1 MKPKIRIKGFNDA
14 WEYSYLYN
22 CLEISTE
29 VNKENKYGKDEV
41 LSVSDD
47 FGVVNQIKHLGRSY
61 AGKSVSGYKIL
72 LPGQIVYTKSPL
84 RDKPFG
90 IIKENNYQAGIVS
103 VLYAVYNVKEGIFS
117 KYIQRY
123 FEPKQRINKYLV
135 PLVNKGAK
143 NTMNISDEM
152 SLNSKITKPVTICE
166 QQAICS
172 YFDKVDE
179 LISTASSRLASL
191 KQVKEASLQAMFP
204 QKGETVPKI
213 RFKGFE
219 GEWEEVKLKDISTKV
234 IEKNRLNN
242 ISITLTNSAEYGIIN
257 QRDFFDHDVSNT
269 DNVSGYFIVQPND
282 FVYNPRIST
291 LAPVGPINMNKLEY
305 AGVVS
310 PLYYVFRVTGI
321 NKSFLDIY
329 FHTNVWHK
337 FMKDN
342 GNTGARFDR
351 LSINNEMFYE
361 MPIYCPRDENE
372 QQHIASYFTSLDKQ
386 IALQTQRLE
395 KLRQIKA
402 ACLDKM
408 FV

>member
-1 MKPKIRIKGFNDA
+1 MKQ
-14 WEYSYLYN
+14 
-22 CLEISTE
+22 
-29 VNKENKYGKDEV
+29 V
-41 LSVSDD
+41 LSFSNKDLLYEDRKLSEVALINPSSTVPSEFEYVD
-47 FGVVNQIKHLGRSY
+47 LE
-61 AGKSVSGYKIL
+61 SVSGTEMIRHRL
-72 LPGQIVYTKSPL
+72 EH
-84 RDKPFG
+84 
-90 IIKENNYQAGIVS
+90 KETAPSRAQRLAKRGDIFYQTVRPYQKNNYFFDMDEDNYVFSTG
-103 VLYAVYNVKEGIFS
+103 YAQIRP
-117 KYIQRY
+117 Q
-123 FEPKQRINKYLV
+123 INGKYLFTLLQSDAFLGQV
-135 PLVNKGAK
+135 LDYCAGTSFPAINPSILSNLLIRVCTNQQEQELIAK
-143 NTMNISDEM
+143 FFVYYDNI
-152 SLNSKITKPVTICE
+152 
-166 QQAICS
+166 
-172 YFDKVDE
+172 
-179 LISTASSRLASL
+179 ISTASSRLASL

-234 IEKNRLNN
+234 IEKNRLNS

-291 LAPVGPINMNKLEY
+291 LAPVGPINMNKLGY

-310 PLYYVFRVTGI
+310 PLYYVFRVTGF

-351 LSINNEMFYE
+351 LSISNELFYE

-372 QQHIASYFTSLDKQ
+372 QQQIASYFTSLDKQ

>member
-1 MKPKIRIKGFNDA
+1 MNEPQIRFKRFHGVWIPYTLGEMVTFSKGSGYSKTDLCKDGNPIILYGRMYTKYESVIDTVDTFVIPKNNSV
-14 WEYSYLYN
+14 YSTGGEVIIPGSGESPEDISVASTVKNAGVILGGDLNILKFDTKLYDPTFMAMA
-22 CLEISTE
+22 ITYSPTRMQ
-29 VNKENKYGKDEV
+29 
-41 LSVSDD
+41 LSVFAQGKTIVHLRNSDIAKGCVY
-47 FGVVNQIKHLGRSY
+47 FPHIEEQKVIARY
-61 AGKSVSGYKIL
+61 VS
-72 LPGQIVYTKSPL
+72 
-84 RDKPFG
+84 
-90 IIKENNYQAGIVS
+90 
-103 VLYAVYNVKEGIFS
+103 
-117 KYIQRY
+117 
-123 FEPKQRINKYLV
+123 
-135 PLVNKGAK
+135 
-143 NTMNISDEM
+143 
-152 SLNSKITKPVTICE
+152 SLDT
-166 QQAICS
+166 Q
-172 YFDKVDE
+172 
-179 LISTASSRLASL
+179 ISTASSRLASL

-291 LAPVGPINMNKLEY
+291 LAPVGPINMNKLGY

-310 PLYYVFRVTGI
+310 PLYYVFRVTGF

-351 LSINNEMFYE
+351 LSISNELFYE
-361 MPIYCPRDENE
+361 MPIYCPRDKNE
-372 QQHIASYFTSLDKQ
+372 QQQIASYFTSLDKQ

>member
-1 MKPKIRIKGFNDA
+1 MKQ
-14 WEYSYLYN
+14 
-22 CLEISTE
+22 
-29 VNKENKYGKDEV
+29 V
-41 LSVSDD
+41 LSFSNKDLLYEDRKLSEVALINPSSTVPSEFEYVD
-47 FGVVNQIKHLGRSY
+47 LE
-61 AGKSVSGYKIL
+61 SVSGTEMIRHRL
-72 LPGQIVYTKSPL
+72 EH
-84 RDKPFG
+84 
-90 IIKENNYQAGIVS
+90 KETAPSRAQRLAKRGDIFYQTVRPYQKNNYFFDMDEDNYVFSTG
-103 VLYAVYNVKEGIFS
+103 YAQIRP
-117 KYIQRY
+117 Q
-123 FEPKQRINKYLV
+123 INGKYLFTLLQSDAFLGQV
-135 PLVNKGAK
+135 LDYCAGTSFPAINPSILSNLLIRVCTNQQEQELIAK
-143 NTMNISDEM
+143 FFVYYDNI
-152 SLNSKITKPVTICE
+152 
-166 QQAICS
+166 
-172 YFDKVDE
+172 
-179 LISTASSRLASL
+179 ISTASSRLASL

-219 GEWEEVKLKDISTKV
+219 GEWEEVELKDISTKV

-269 DNVSGYFIVQPND
+269 DNVSGYFIVQPNA

-291 LAPVGPINMNKLEY
+291 LAPVGPINMNKLGY

-310 PLYYVFRVTGI
+310 PLYYVFRVTGF

-351 LSINNEMFYE
+351 LSISNELFYE

-372 QQHIASYFTSLDKQ
+372 QQQIASYFTSLDKQ

>member
-1 MKPKIRIKGFNDA
+1 M
-14 WEYSYLYN
+14 S
-22 CLEISTE
+22 
-29 VNKENKYGKDEV
+29 NKYPKLRKKNSCDNWLFTTLGDVTREYKVSNKYVHHQNLLSLSYGKI
-41 LSVSDD
+41 
-47 FGVVNQIKHLGRSY
+47 IKKDIEEKKG
-61 AGKSVSGYKIL
+61 L
-72 LPGQIVYTKSPL
+72 LPASFDTYQ
-84 RDKPFG
+84 
-90 IIKENNYQAGIVS
+90 IIKEGIIVFRVTDLQNDKKS
-103 VLYAVYNVKEGIFS
+103 LRVGISSQEGIITPAYVCVECTTDEIS
-117 KYIQRY
+117 
-123 FEPKQRINKYLV
+123 PMYLFT
-135 PLVNKGAK
+135 LLHYYD
-143 NTMNISDEM
+143 S
-152 SLNSKITKPVTICE
+152 ITKVMYNMGNGLRQTLSYSDLKGLNIPIPPLSE
-166 QQAICS
+166 QHFITDIFFHIDS
-172 YFDKVDE
+172 I
-179 LISTASSRLASL
+179 ISEETSRLASL

-291 LAPVGPINMNKLEY
+291 LAPVGPINMNKLGY

-310 PLYYVFRVTGI
+310 PLYYVFRVTGF

-351 LSINNEMFYE
+351 LSISNELFYE

-372 QQHIASYFTSLDKQ
+372 QQQIASYFTSLDKQ
-386 IALQTQRLE
+386 ITFQTQRLE

>member
-1 MKPKIRIKGFNDA
+1 M
-14 WEYSYLYN
+14 S
-22 CLEISTE
+22 
-29 VNKENKYGKDEV
+29 NKYPKLRKKNSCDNWLFTTLGDVTREYKVSNKYVHHQNLLSLSYGKIVKKDIEAKK
-41 LSVSDD
+41 
-47 FGVVNQIKHLGRSY
+47 G
-61 AGKSVSGYKIL
+61 L
-72 LPGQIVYTKSPL
+72 LPASFDTYQ
-84 RDKPFG
+84 
-90 IIKENNYQAGIVS
+90 IIKEGIIVFRVTDLQNDKKS
-103 VLYAVYNVKEGIFS
+103 LRVGISSQEGIITPAYVCVECTTDEIS
-117 KYIQRY
+117 
-123 FEPKQRINKYLV
+123 PMYLFT
-135 PLVNKGAK
+135 LLHYYD
-143 NTMNISDEM
+143 S
-152 SLNSKITKPVTICE
+152 ITKVMYNMGNGLRQTLSYSDLKGLNIPIPPLSE
-166 QQAICS
+166 QHFITDIFFHIDS
-172 YFDKVDE
+172 I
-179 LISTASSRLASL
+179 ISEETSRLASL

-219 GEWEEVKLKDISTKV
+219 EEWEEVKLKDISTKV

-291 LAPVGPINMNKLEY
+291 LAPVGPINMNKLGY
-305 AGVVS
+305 VGVVS

-372 QQHIASYFTSLDKQ
+372 QQQIASYFTSLDKQ

-395 KLRQIKA
+395 KLKQIKA

>member
-1 MKPKIRIKGFNDA
+1 M
-14 WEYSYLYN
+14 S
-22 CLEISTE
+22 
-29 VNKENKYGKDEV
+29 NKYPKLRKNNSCDNWLFTTLGDVTREYKVSNKYVHHQNLLSLSYGKIVKKDIEAKK
-41 LSVSDD
+41 
-47 FGVVNQIKHLGRSY
+47 G
-61 AGKSVSGYKIL
+61 L
-72 LPGQIVYTKSPL
+72 LPASFDTYQ
-84 RDKPFG
+84 
-90 IIKENNYQAGIVS
+90 IIKEGIIVFRVTDLQNDKKS
-103 VLYAVYNVKEGIFS
+103 LRVGISSQEGIITPAYVCVECTTDEIS
-117 KYIQRY
+117 
-123 FEPKQRINKYLV
+123 PMYLFTLLHYYDSITKV
-135 PLVNKGAK
+135 MYNMGNGLRQTLSYSDLKGLNIPIPPLSEQHFI
-143 NTMNISDEM
+143 TDIFFHIDSIISDE
-152 SLNSKITKPVTICE
+152 T
-166 QQAICS
+166 
-172 YFDKVDE
+172 
-179 LISTASSRLASL
+179 SRLASL

-219 GEWEEVKLKDISTKV
+219 EEWEEVKLKDISTKV

-291 LAPVGPINMNKLEY
+291 LAPVGPINMNKLGY
-305 AGVVS
+305 VGVVS

-372 QQHIASYFTSLDKQ
+372 QQQIASYFTSLDKQ

-395 KLRQIKA
+395 KLKQIKA